1 MYYYNFKL
9 GLILDQFSQML
20 KITNFLI
27 TVNQE
32 GFWPMYNL
40 LLKESNYLL
49 TIVYSKYR
57 SLKIGEKLIIKSW
70 IYLP

>member
-49 TIVYSKYR
+49 TSTANIDH
-57 SLKIGEKLIIKSW
+57 
-70 IYLP
+70 

>member
-27 TVNQE
+27 TVNLQE
-32 GFWPMYNL
+32 GF
-40 LLKESNYLL
+40 
-49 TIVYSKYR
+49 
-57 SLKIGEKLIIKSW
+57 
-70 IYLP
+70 